1 MLAHSEKKTEAWTS
15 LHFILI
21 IVITAMTNILS
32 VYHVKLEEINTKFRA
47 KINDWQFEV
56 ISEIQQARKGFFK
69 LII

>member
-21 IVITAMTNILS
+21 IVITAMTRG
-32 VYHVKLEEINTKFRA
+32 VKLEEINKKFRA
-47 KINDWQFEV
+47 KIKDWQFEV